1 MTASMI
7 TPFSTTNSTKA
18 FFSDPRNRIMDF
30 TLQVYDFDG
39 QCYQFE
45 VEATNEDEAY
55 DMDSIDLAYASNG
68 SLADLHLRPILKSTV
83 QPRNHETE

>member
-7 TPFSTTNSTKA
+7 TPFSTTESTKA
-18 FFSDPRNRIMDF
+18 YFSKGRIMDF
-30 TLQVYDFDG
+30 TLQIYDFDG

-55 DMDSIDLAYASNG
+55 DMGLDLAACNGIYA
-68 SLADLHLRPILKSTV
+68 DYICIYTPY
-83 QPRNHETE
+83 

>member
-45 VEATNEDEAY
+45 GEATNEDEAY
-55 DMDSIDLAYASNG
+55 DMGLDLAACNG
-68 SLADLHLRPILKSTV
+68 IDAAYICIYNPY
-83 QPRNHETE
+83 

>member
-39 QCYQFE
+39 LCYQFE

-55 DMDSIDLAYASNG
+55 DMGLDLAACNG
-68 SLADLHLRPILKSTV
+68 IDADYICIYTPY
-83 QPRNHETE
+83 